1 MITFSLCMIVKN
13 EEENLGRCL
22 SCLKNLMDEIIIVDT
37 GSTDKTKEIA
47 GKFDAKIY
55 DFEWIDDFAAA
66 RNYAFSKATCDYIYS
81 ADADEVIDEN
91 NIREFANLKQAL
103 NDIYVKSL
111 SKTDASSDSAEDD
124 LPIDIVQ
131 MYYCGQTSGKGK
143 SVYNF
148 DKELRPKLFR
158 RLRTFVWENPI
169 HEQIRTEPVIF
180 DSDIEIQHKQSE
192 NHASRDL
199 SIFRK
204 AIDKGYTIS
213 SKLLDFY
220 ARELYMAGSADDL
233 KAAEEFMIMV
243 TESDTA
249 SVDDIRKASI
259 ILAKSARLSGDI
271 PKLMKYALKDVSSG
285 CASEMCCELG
295 DYYLDSGDLSEAS
308 LWFYNAAFEQ
318 APMLDINTGG
328 TRPLLSLSKCY
339 KLLGNQELSDEYAIK
354 ANECNL

>member
-13 EEENLGRCL
+13 EEENIGRCI

-47 GKFDAKIY
+47 RSFDAAVY

-81 ADADEVIDEN
+81 ADADEVIDED
-91 NIREFANLKQAL
+91 NIKELARIKDAL
-103 NDIYVKSL
+103 GDQEP
-111 SKTDASSDSAEDD
+111 DQM
-124 LPIDIVQ
+124 IDIVQ
-131 MYYCGQTSGKGK
+131 MYYCGQLSGTGK

-148 DKELRPKLFR
+148 DRELRPKLFR

-169 HEQIRTEPVIF
+169 HEQVRTEPIVF
-180 DSDIEIQHKQSE
+180 DSEIEIQHRQSE

-199 SIFRK
+199 AIFRK
-204 AIDKGYTIS
+204 AVDNGAVIS

-220 ARELYMAGSADDL
+220 ARELYMAGTIDDL
-233 KAAEEFMIMV
+233 KAAEEFMITV

-249 SVDDIRKASI
+249 SVEDIRKASI
-259 ILAKSARLSGDI
+259 ILAKSARLSGDTG
-271 PKLMKYALKDVSSG
+271 KLMKFALKDVSSG

-295 DYYLDSGDLSEAS
+295 DYYLDNNDPSEAS
-308 LWFYNAAFEQ
+308 LWFYNAAYEQ
-318 APMLDINTGG
+318 TPMLDIHTGG
-328 TRPLLSLSKCY
+328 DRPLFALSKCY
-339 KLLGNQELSDEYAIK
+339 KLLGNQELADEYAIK
-354 ANECNL
+354 ANEWNQ